1 MNEIMLLAQG
11 GTGGTGGG
19 SGSGGGG
26 WNITTFFENGK
37 DTAETAGGAFLAL
50 IGVIALLVAGFKV
63 FQKLT
68 NEQSRESWAK
78 IVGLV
83 VLGGVLLYG
92 GYAMLANLAEGGKN
106 TIDEFGDSGG
116 GGMAYSM
123 GAPAPAI
130 GDAYGGTVSL
140 GG

>member
-1 MNEIMLLAQG
+1 MDNIMLLAQG

-19 SGSGGGG
+19 GGNSG

-37 DTAETAGGAFLAL
+37 DMAETAGGAFLGL
-50 IGVIALLVAGFKV
+50 IGVIALLVAGFKL

-78 IVGLV
+78 IVGLI

-130 GDAYGGTVSL
+130 GDVYSGTVAL